1 MTDPR
6 KSRSAPVNEHCTN
19 CSFKVTQQ
27 VLNFPR
33 RYQAFISFLTI
44 TKPVDEL
51 LSLVIYPWE
60 SLDGDLKIQ
69 KTKGIKRARVR
80 MISENT
86 RIACNEDVLVPGS
99 L

>member
-1 MTDPR
+1 M
-6 KSRSAPVNEHCTN
+6 
-19 CSFKVTQQ
+19 
-27 VLNFPR
+27 
-33 RYQAFISFLTI
+33 
-44 TKPVDEL
+44 KPVDEL